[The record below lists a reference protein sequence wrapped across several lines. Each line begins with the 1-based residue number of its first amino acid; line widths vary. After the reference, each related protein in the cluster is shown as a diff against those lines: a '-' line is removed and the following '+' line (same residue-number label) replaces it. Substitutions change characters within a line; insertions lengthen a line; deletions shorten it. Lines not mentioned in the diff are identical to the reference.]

1 MTMKIHI
8 TLFFAL
14 AFTFLGKA
22 QQDPQYNLYQ
32 FNQMVINPAYAGAR
46 DGLSVV
52 ASVRNQWSG
61 FTGAPKTSCLSLHG
75 PILNKNLGVGLTMIS
90 DAMGPRNMVGIY
102 GNIAYILKLSN
113 KWKLS
118 FGINGGYN
126 RFQFDFNKITFKT
139 TENSSF
145 LSQNQTYNALDLNA
159 GFYLRS
165 NTFFAGI
172 SASHLGN
179 TNLYNYEI
187 LSDTTGGKKG
197 SYNISYRLR
206 THLMFTMGK
215 SFRLNENL
223 IFAPTIILRNA
234 GNGKGNGDLNL
245 NFFMF
250 NKFWAGLFIKGGYGP
265 GFLFQY
271 YVTNKFRV
279 AYCFDTGLKDARK
292 LGPSHEVMIGF
303 DFSGTKSKMLNPR
316 FL

>member
-1 MTMKIHI
+1 MTMKNYII
-8 TLFFAL
+8 VFFVF
-14 AFTFLGKA
+14 AFTFVGNA

-113 KWKLS
+113 TWKLS

-126 RFQFDFNKITFKT
+126 RFQFDFNKINFKT
-139 TENSSF
+139 TENSTF

-159 GFYLRS
+159 GLYLRS

-172 SASHLGN
+172 SSSHLQN
-179 TNLYNYEI
+179 KNLYNYEI

-197 SYNISYRLR
+197 SYNVSYRLR

-223 IFAPTIILRNA
+223 IFAPTIIIRN
-234 GNGKGNGDLNL
+234 GGSGKGTNDLNL

-250 NKFWAGLFIKGGYGP
+250 NKFWAGLFVKGGYGP